1 MFNKLLKLIIDND
14 IKVSIEID
22 THPKTAIILKFSKN
36 NFYMNRIISS
46 SEVVDLNCNIGV
58 VIITALE
65 DFIKEYENN
74 LKKKKIKG
82 IQ

>member
-14 IKVSIEID
+14 IKLSIEIN
-22 THPKTAIILKFSKN
+22 THPRTAIILKFSKN

-46 SEVVDLNCNIGV
+46 SEVVHLNCDIGV

-65 DFIKEYENN
+65 DFIKEYENEQ
-74 LKKKKIKG
+74 KTT
-82 IQ
+82 

>member
-1 MFNKLLKLIIDND
+1 MFDKLLKLIIDND

-36 NFYMNRIISS
+36 NYHMKCAISS
-46 SEVVDLNCNIGV
+46 LEVADLNCNIGV

-74 LKKKKIKG
+74 LKKKKD
-82 IQ
+82 